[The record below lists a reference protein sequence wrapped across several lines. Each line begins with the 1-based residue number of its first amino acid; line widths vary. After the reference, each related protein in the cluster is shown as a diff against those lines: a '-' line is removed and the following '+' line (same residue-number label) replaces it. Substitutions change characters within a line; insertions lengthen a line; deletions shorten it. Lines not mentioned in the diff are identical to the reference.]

1 MTTTPTTGPNL
12 MDPTLIADPYG
23 GYNQLRE
30 EGPVLLGTRMD
41 GGPAW
46 YVTRQED
53 VRTVLSDTRFVNN
66 AAAVPGMNVDNARDN
81 MLEALG
87 ITPELAPYI
96 NNSIL
101 DVDGIDH
108 TRLRKLVSRAF
119 TVRRINALRPRV
131 EEITTDLLDRFTD
144 PVDLVAEF
152 GYPLPITVISE
163 LVGVPEADRPSW
175 RGWGNALVS
184 LKKERFAP
192 AVREM
197 VDHSFDLI
205 RRRRAEPADDLIT
218 DLIRVQDEG
227 GDQLTDDEMVT
238 MVLTL
243 VMAGHETTAHLISAG
258 ALALMNHP
266 DQLALL
272 HADPDLW
279 PTAVHELMRWCG
291 PVQITRLRYAAED
304 LEIAGTTI
312 HAGDAVQAV
321 LVSANHDPR
330 EYPDPDR
337 LDVTRR
343 PAGRGE
349 GHVGFGHGIHYCLG
363 AALAR
368 QEGEVA
374 LRGLFD
380 RYPNIALVT
389 AEPEWLPVPGIRRL
403 VRLPVQLG

>member
-1 MTTTPTTGPNL
+1 MTTTSSTGPNL
-12 MDPTLIADPYG
+12 MDPALIADPYG
-23 GYNQLRE
+23 GYNRLRE

-66 AAAVPGMNVDNARDN
+66 AAAVPGVEAENARAN

-87 ITPELAPYI
+87 IPPELAKYL

-101 DVDGIDH
+101 DVDGLDH

-131 EEITTDLLDRFTD
+131 EEITTTLLDGFTD

-152 GYPLPITVISE
+152 AYPLPITVISE

-175 RGWGNALVS
+175 RGWGNAMVS
-184 LKKERFAP
+184 MKKERFAP
-192 AVREM
+192 AVQGMIE
-197 VDHSFDLI
+197 HSFDLI
-205 RRRRAEPADDLIT
+205 ERRRAEPADDLIT

-227 GDQLTDDEMVT
+227 GDQLTDDEMAT

-258 ALALMNHP
+258 AAALMNHP

-279 PTAVHELMRWCG
+279 PGAVHELMRWCG
-291 PVQITRLRYAAED
+291 PVQVTRLRYAAED
-304 LEIAGTTI
+304 IDIAGTRI

-321 LVSANHDPR
+321 LISANHDPR
-330 EYPDPDR
+330 EYDDPER

-343 PAGRGE
+343 PSGRGE
-349 GHVGFGHGIHYCLG
+349 GHIGFGHGIHYCLG

-380 RYPNIALVT
+380 RYPNIALDT
-389 AEPEWLPVPGIRRL
+389 EELDWLPMPGIRRL
-403 VRLPVQLG
+403 VRLPVRLG